1 MNSPVSPA
9 PNSGLVPV
17 GVLMAS
23 LIVVSFLFSG
33 DVGVGVSIASSAAPT
48 AAEPSDREVDDEVD
62 DQPANPTT
70 TAAPEDVSGDERD
83 ITTTVVPLSELTAD
97 DVAEALAV
105 SGFPDLDVVID
116 DATVTLRGA
125 VPDEV
130 SRRAVLNQVGSV
142 PGVEAV
148 IDELEIG

>member
-1 MNSPVSPA
+1 
-9 PNSGLVPV
+9 
-17 GVLMAS
+17 MAS
-23 LIVVSFLFSG
+23 LIVMSLLFSG
-33 DVGVGVSIASSAAPT
+33 DMGLFSGDAGVGVSNASNEAPT
-48 AAEPSDREVDDEVD
+48 AAEPSAGEVD
-62 DQPANPTT
+62 DQPATPPT
-70 TAAPEDVSGDERD
+70 TAARQDVSSDASD

-105 SGFPDLDVVID
+105 SGFPDLEVVID
-116 DATVTLRGA
+116 DAIVRLRGV

-148 IDELEIG
+148 VDELEIG